1 MNKESETLEKLLSFA
16 FVMGENMV
24 GLTKGNY
31 DEKTFIK
38 KTYEYLQKYAISRK
52 EQLALQQRLESIDN
66 SSPSEALGDLEKM
79 VNLAYQVDDE
89 FELLDD
95 DFGLYYDKVKKYISK
110 AQEQEEDIIHY
121 KGTIAN
127 LRRDNALL
135 KELNVK
141 YKRVLEI
148 IKEKPRDSRIAI
160 AYLST
165 SISPTY
171 EDYCLIVKI
180 DLLPKEEFDLL
191 KELS

>member
-1 MNKESETLEKLLSFA
+1 MNKESETLEKLLSFV

-52 EQLALQQRLESIDN
+52 EQLALQRRLESIDN
-66 SSPSEALGDLEKM
+66 SSPNEALEDLEKM

-110 AQEQEEDIIHY
+110 AQEQE
-121 KGTIAN
+121 K
-127 LRRDNALL
+127 
-135 KELNVK
+135 
-141 YKRVLEI
+141 VLSI
-148 IKEKPRDSRIAI
+148 IKEKRVDGQLIRIADNVEWYNKEYI
-160 AYLST
+160 YRHEIEYLNRDEVLT
-165 SISPTY
+165 YQISQ
-171 EDYCLIVKI
+171 
-180 DLLPKEEFDLL
+180 EEFDLL
-191 KELS
+191 KRYFG